1 MLLVL
6 SLVALALGPV
16 LYGVFREMVAVRRS
30 LDGFLFVAIAGLVVV
45 HIVPEVYEIAGLQ
58 AIGFLALGI
67 AFAFGVE
74 RRPLLKGGDRY
85 VWVVMLGALGLALH
99 AAMDGIA
106 LLPGDLLHGHDHD
119 HGESADSSHSH
130 EEGLHSH
137 EEGLH
142 SHEGGLDELLTNH
155 LALGVILHR
164 IPVGMAIWWTLRP
177 IMGTA
182 IAAGALALIALAT
195 SAAYLFGEPVIH
207 LMQTSAVAS
216 FQAFVA
222 GTLLHV
228 IVFSSIRRSGEAS
241 ETRLSYNSISE
252 RVGILA
258 ALCLVFLVPHAH

>member
-1 MLLVL
+1 MLLIL

-16 LYGVFREMVAVRRS
+16 LYGVFREMGVVRRS
-30 LDGFLFVAIAGLVVV
+30 LDGFLFVAIAGIVVV
-45 HIVPEVYEIAGLQ
+45 HIVPEVFEIAGLQ
-58 AIGFLALGI
+58 AIGFLVLGV

-74 RRPLLKGGDRY
+74 RRPLMRRGDRY
-85 VWVVMLGALGLALH
+85 VWVVMLGALGLVIH

-106 LLPGDLLHGHDHD
+106 LLPGDLLHGHDLHGHD
-119 HGESADSSHSH
+119 AVESPESAHSH
-130 EEGLHSH
+130 G
-137 EEGLH
+137 
-142 SHEGGLDELLTNH
+142 GGLEELMTNH

-177 IMGTA
+177 LMGGT

-228 IVFSSIRRSGEAS
+228 IVFSSIQHRGERSD
-241 ETRLSYNSISE
+241 TNLSYNAISE
-252 RVGILA
+252 RLGILA
-258 ALCLVFLVPHAH
+258 ALFLVFLVPHAH

>member
-1 MLLVL
+1 MLLIL

-16 LYGVFREMVAVRRS
+16 LYGVFRQMGAVRRS
-30 LDGFLFVAIAGLVVV
+30 LDGFLFVAIAGIVVV
-45 HIVPEVYEIAGLQ
+45 HIVPEVFEIAGLQ
-58 AIGFLALGI
+58 AIAFLVLGI
-67 AFAFGVE
+67 AFAFVIE
-74 RRPLLKGGDRY
+74 RRPLISSGDRY
-85 VWVVMLGALGLALH
+85 AWVVMFGALGLILH

-106 LLPGDLLHGHDHD
+106 LLPGDLLHSHD
-119 HGESADSSHSH
+119 HGESPDHVHDH
-130 EEGLHSH
+130 EEGLH
-137 EEGLH
+137 
-142 SHEGGLDELLTNH
+142 DLLSNH

-177 IMGTA
+177 VMGSV

-228 IVFSSIRRSGEAS
+228 IVFSSIRHGS
-241 ETRLSYNSISE
+241 EDTEPRLSYNAISE
-252 RVGILA
+252 RLGILA
-258 ALCLVFLVPHAH
+258 ALCLIFLVPHAH